1 MIDEIYELK
10 KQLDFEHEII
20 LQMVRPDYQTRI
32 RKDDVLKKVDSWIL
46 KVIRPNG
53 EICIINVEYVMIAY
67 IGKKME
73 W

>member
-20 LQMVRPDYQTRI
+20 LQMVRNDYQSRI
-32 RKDDVLKKVDSWIL
+32 QKDDIIKKINDWTL

-53 EICIINVEYVMIAY
+53 EICIINVEFVMIAY
-67 IGKKME
+67 LSKKME